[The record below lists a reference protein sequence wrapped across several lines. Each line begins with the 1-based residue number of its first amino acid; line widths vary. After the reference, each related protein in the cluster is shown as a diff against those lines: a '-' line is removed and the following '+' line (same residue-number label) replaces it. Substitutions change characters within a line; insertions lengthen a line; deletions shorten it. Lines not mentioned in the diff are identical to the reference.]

1 MLKKRFFLA
10 FTMLFITFFALYFK
24 PWETSLPDE
33 ILLEFIDVL
42 ERVINNKRIVQETG
56 VNGNGINHQ
65 SEGAHLF
72 HPITAVWMMS
82 SFEK

>member
-1 MLKKRFFLA
+1 MWMLKKRFFLA

-24 PWETSLPDE
+24 PWEASLPDE

-56 VNGNGINHQ
+56 GKWKWNKSPIRRSASISSNH
-65 SEGAHLF
+65 
-72 HPITAVWMMS
+72 S
-82 SFEK
+82 SLDDV

>member
-1 MLKKRFFLA
+1 MDVEKEKIFFLA

-24 PWETSLPDE
+24 PWEASLPDE

-56 VNGNGINHQ
+56 GEWKWNKPPIRRSASISSNH
-65 SEGAHLF
+65 
-72 HPITAVWMMS
+72 S
-82 SFEK
+82 SLDDV